1 MHVVGDIAV
10 KKRRFFFYHI
20 FVFIFAQLAWLSVLG
35 LWIYWYVSN
44 YIFLNKVGEKFSFQI
59 TSKANHVSILVG
71 GLVLLVAISVG
82 MFLIFR
88 RLTIQLKL
96 TALYDNFIANVTHE
110 LKSPL
115 ASIQLYL
122 ETMDA
127 REVPWFKQKEFI
139 ALMLKDASRLD
150 KLINSILV
158 IPGLEQKKIAYDYH
172 VYSTESLVRSIVGE
186 AVEQFKLPKKAVKIE
201 GSAPCQCVVDKN
213 ALKIVFDNLIDN
225 SIKYTTK
232 PVQITVSL
240 KCTSKAILIEFCDQ
254 GIGISSKEQKK
265 IFNKFH
271 RIYHSGVPSVK
282 GTGLGL
288 YWVKEIIKYHSGK
301 VEVFSKGNGT
311 GTTFRIKLPIYQ
323 VSKKRRLNNLLKISQ
338 KLKKQQDLNNG

>member
-1 MHVVGDIAV
+1 M
-10 KKRRFFFYHI
+10 
-20 FVFIFAQLAWLSVLG
+20 VLG

-44 YIFLNKVGEKFSFQI
+44 YILLNKVGEKLSFQVAP
-59 TSKANHVSILVG
+59 KASHISILVG

-88 RLTIQLKL
+88 RLNIQLKL
-96 TALYDNFIANVTHE
+96 TGLYDNFIANVTHE

-122 ETMDA
+122 ETMNA
-127 REVPWFKQKEFI
+127 REVPRRKQKEFI
-139 ALMLKDASRLD
+139 ALMLKDTNRLN

-158 IPGLEQKKIAYDYH
+158 ISELEQKKIAYDYH
-172 VYSTESLVRSIVGE
+172 IYLAESLISSLIDE
-186 AVEQFKLPKKAVKIE
+186 AIEQFKLPKKAVNIE
-201 GSAPCQCVVDKN
+201 GSAPCECVVDKN

-240 KCTSKAILIEFCDQ
+240 KCTSKTIVIEFSDQ

-288 YWVKEIIKYHSGK
+288 YWVKEIIKYHGGK
-301 VEVFSKGNGT
+301 IKVFSKGQNT
-311 GTTFRIKLPIYQ
+311 GTTFRIELPIYRI
-323 VSKKRRLNNLLKISQ
+323 SKKRYINKLLKITQ
-338 KLKKQQDLNNG
+338 RIKKQQDLDHGQQEL

>member
-1 MHVVGDIAV
+1 V
-10 KKRRFFFYHI
+10 KRRRFLFYHI
-20 FVFIFAQLAWLSVLG
+20 FIFIFAQLAWLLVLG

-44 YIFLNKVGEKFSFQI
+44 YILFTKVGKKLSFQI
-59 TSKANHVSILVG
+59 TSKTSHISILIG

-88 RLTIQLKL
+88 RLNIQLRL
-96 TALYDNFIANVTHE
+96 TDLYDNFIANVTHE

-127 REVPWFKQKEFI
+127 RDVPRSKQKEFI
-139 ALMLKDASRLD
+139 ALMLKDARRLD

-172 VYSTESLVRSIVGE
+172 VYSAEKLIHSLIDE
-186 AVEQFKLPKKAVKIE
+186 AVEQFKLPKKAIRIK

-232 PVQITVSL
+232 PVQITVNL

-254 GIGISSKEQKK
+254 GIGISSREQKK

-271 RIYHSGVPSVK
+271 RIYHPSVPSVK

-288 YWVKEIIKYHSGK
+288 YWVREIIKYHRGK
-301 VEVFSKGNGT
+301 VEVFSKGKGM
-311 GTTFRIKLPIYQ
+311 GTTFKIKLPVYQ

-338 KLKKQQDLNNG
+338 KLKDNRI